1 MSVASQLFQLQ
12 EIDSGL
18 NADEQSVSRIGRQ
31 LDDRSALNDIQS
43 KLGAARQHLEG
54 LTKEQRNLE
63 WEIDDLSSKMKSV
76 EKELYGGRVRNP
88 KELTDLQHEDELL
101 KARRAQLEDKDLS
114 LMEQVEL
121 TTKSISALD
130 NGLKKAESEWQS
142 QHKQLTA
149 DLEKLRAAIAGL
161 KQKRETLVAGIDP
174 QEVAVYQEV
183 KKQRGTAVARVEQ
196 GLCTGCRITLP
207 VTEFQRARSGAL
219 VRCSSCGRILFLA

>member
-54 LTKEQRNLE
+54 LTKEQRSLE
-63 WEIDDLSSKMKSV
+63 WEIDDLSAKMKTV

-101 KARRAQLEDKDLS
+101 KAKRAQLEDKDLA
-114 LMEQVEL
+114 LMEQVEV
-121 TTKSISALD
+121 TTKTIASLD
-130 NGLKKAESEWQS
+130 SELQKAESKWQS

-149 DLEKLRAAIAGL
+149 DLEELKAAITGL

-174 QEVAVYQEV
+174 QAVAVYQEV
-183 KKQRGTAVARVEQ
+183 KRQRGTAVARVEQ

>member
-1 MSVASQLFQLQ
+1 MSVASQLYQLQ
-12 EIDSGL
+12 EIDTGL

-76 EKELYGGRVRNP
+76 EKELYGGRGRNP

-101 KARRAQLEDKDLS
+101 KAKRAQLEDKDLS

-161 KQKRETLVAGIDP
+161 
-174 QEVAVYQEV
+174 
-183 KKQRGTAVARVEQ
+183 
-196 GLCTGCRITLP
+196 
-207 VTEFQRARSGAL
+207 
-219 VRCSSCGRILFLA
+219 